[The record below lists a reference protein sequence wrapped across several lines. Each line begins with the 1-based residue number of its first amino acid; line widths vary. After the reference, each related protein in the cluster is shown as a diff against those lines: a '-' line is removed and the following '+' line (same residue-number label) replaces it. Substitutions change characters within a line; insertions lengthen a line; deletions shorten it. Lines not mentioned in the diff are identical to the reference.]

1 MAKWNVTTCD
11 KPRSFN
17 ICTVNTDR
25 VQQEANARLI
35 AAAPDLLA
43 ALERFAHAMEQ
54 RSYPE
59 LQGVASDAFAAIAKA
74 KGE

>member
-1 MAKWNVTTCD
+1 
-11 KPRSFN
+11 
-17 ICTVNTDR
+17 
-25 VQQEANARLI
+25 
-35 AAAPDLLA
+35 
-43 ALERFAHAMEQ
+43 MEQ